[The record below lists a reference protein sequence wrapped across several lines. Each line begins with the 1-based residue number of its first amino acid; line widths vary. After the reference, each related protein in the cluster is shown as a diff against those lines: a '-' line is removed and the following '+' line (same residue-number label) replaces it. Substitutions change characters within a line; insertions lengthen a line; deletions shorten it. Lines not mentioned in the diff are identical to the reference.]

1 MLRSMFS
8 AVSGLRSHQTMMDV
22 VGNNIANVNTTGYKS
37 NSVVFEDLLSQTLK
51 GAGAPTSD
59 VGGTN
64 PSQVGLGV
72 RAAGINTSFVQ
83 GAAQSTGRATDLAI
97 QGDGFFVVKQGGEE
111 LFTRAGS
118 LSLDASGRLATVDG
132 AIIQGWSAD
141 PITGQVNKN
150 SSIGNLTIPLG
161 QLQQPNPTSDVT
173 VGGNLP
179 ATAAVGTK
187 TRSSITVYDQ
197 SGDAVNLT
205 IEFEKTA
212 ANEWS
217 VVTDGAATN
226 GSGTLNFGAGGLPGA
241 YPTVT
246 ATLSDG
252 SSVNIGLGNSA
263 DALNGVT
270 QFGGDNNNSVAAT
283 KQDGWTMGFL
293 RSYTIAQDGTVN
305 GVFSNGRTQALGQIS
320 LATFSNPTGLE
331 RVGNSSFRA
340 TVNSGIAQI
349 GTAGSSSRG
358 LLAGGT
364 LEMSNVD
371 LSAEFTNLI
380 TAQRGF
386 QANSRVISASDELL
400 QDLVNLKR

>member
-64 PSQVGLGV
+64 PAQVGLGV
-72 RAAGINTSFVQ
+72 RAAGITTSFVQ
-83 GAAQSTGRATDLAI
+83 GAAQSTGRSTDLAI
-97 QGDGFFVVKQGGEE
+97 QGDGFFVVKQGSEE

-141 PITGQVNKN
+141 PVTGQVNKN
-150 SSIGNLTIPLG
+150 ASIGNLTIPLG
-161 QLQQPNPTSDVT
+161 QLQQPNPTGDVT

-205 IEFEKTA
+205 VEFEKTA
-212 ANEWS
+212 ANQWS

-226 GSGTLNFGAGGLPGA
+226 GSGTLTFGAGGLPAA

-252 SSVNIGLGNSA
+252 SSVDIDLGNSA

-349 GTAGSSSRG
+349 GTAGSASRG

-400 QDLVNLKR
+400 QDLVNHKR